1 MIARTIRGAGRP
13 FRERGDSNVSE
24 PKSGAAVRPGGRCH
38 RSGIF
43 LLAAAICASFV
54 LAPAAHAQ
62 TKISIGYSPFIDALS
77 AFVGKDKGIFAKHGL
92 DAELVPVPL
101 NSNMPAAILSGSV
114 NLGAMSTT
122 VFLQAVD
129 AGLKLQIA
137 QNISMLPNK
146 DAVIAFAIR
155 NDVAFEG
162 AKSLEGKRVSV
173 PGIGS
178 SAEVLFQIWVSRN
191 GGDPKKI
198 TAVEMASAQAG
209 DALRAKQTDGAV
221 VVEPFLT
228 RIVQGGIGKVGFRLT
243 DGLPGPVTAIS
254 YVGERSWIEKNGK
267 TIAAARA
274 AFLEATEWVRANPAD
289 ARGLITTYL
298 KLPKEVVDILPLP
311 LFQDKIAE
319 DDLRFWIDAMKAQD
333 RLRSPIDPSQLIL
346 P

>member
-1 MIARTIRGAGRP
+1 VI
-13 FRERGDSNVSE
+13 E
-24 PKSGAAVRPGGRCH
+24 PKSAVVLRLHARCF
-38 RSGIF
+38 RAGVR
-43 LLAAAICASFV
+43 LLAAAICASFA
-54 LAPAAHAQ
+54 LAHAANAQ
-62 TKISIGYSPFIDALS
+62 TKISIGYSPFIDALT
-77 AFVGKDKGIFAKHGL
+77 AFAAKDKGIFAKHGL
-92 DAELVPVPL
+92 DAELVLVPL

-137 QNISMLPNK
+137 QNISMLPNR
-146 DAVIAFAIR
+146 DAVIAFATR
-155 NDVAFEG
+155 NDVPFEA

-198 TAVEMASAQAG
+198 TAVEIASAQAG
-209 DALRAKQTDGAV
+209 DALRAKQIDGAV

-228 RIVQGGIGKVGFRLT
+228 RIVQGGIGKIGFRLT

-254 YVGERSWIEKNGK
+254 YVGQIDWMAKNAP
-267 TIAAARA
+267 TVAAARA
-274 AFLEATEWVRANPAD
+274 AFLEATEWVKANPTE
-289 ARGLITTYL
+289 ARALITTYL

-311 LFQDKIAE
+311 LFQDKITEA
-319 DDLRFWIDAMKAQD
+319 DLMFWLDAMKAQG
-333 RLRSPIDPSQLIL
+333 RLRGAVDPAQLIAR
-346 P
+346 

>member
-1 MIARTIRGAGRP
+1 LSGIW
-13 FRERGDSNVSE
+13 EDSTVIE
-24 PKSGAAVRPGGRCH
+24 PKSAAVINPRSH
-38 RSGIF
+38 RLRAGIC
-43 LLAAAICASFV
+43 LLAGVICASFTLV
-54 LAPAAHAQ
+54 HAANAQ
-62 TKISIGYSPFIDALS
+62 TKISIGYSPFIDALT
-77 AFVGKDKGIFAKHGL
+77 AFAAKDKGIFAKHGL
-92 DAELVPVPL
+92 DAELILVPL

-122 VFLQAVD
+122 VFLQAID

-146 DAVIAFAIR
+146 DAVIAFATR
-155 NDVAFEG
+155 SDVAFEG
-162 AKSLEGKRVSV
+162 GKGLEGKRVSV

-209 DALRAKQTDGAV
+209 DAMRAKQIDGAV

-228 RIVQGGIGKVGFRLT
+228 RIVQGGIGKIGFRLT

-254 YVGERSWIEKNGK
+254 YVGESAWIAKNAP
-267 TIAAARA
+267 TVAAARA
-274 AFLEATEWVRANPAD
+274 AFLEATEWVKANPAE
-289 ARGLITTYL
+289 ARALITTYL

-311 LFQDKIAE
+311 MFQDTIA
-319 DDLRFWIDAMKAQD
+319 DADLRFWLDAMKAQG
-333 RLRSPIDPSQLIL
+333 RLRSAIDTTQLMAR
-346 P
+346 

>member
-1 MIARTIRGAGRP
+1 VI
-13 FRERGDSNVSE
+13 E
-24 PKSGAAVRPGGRCH
+24 PKPAVILRLHARCF
-38 RSGIF
+38 RAGIR
-43 LLAAAICASFV
+43 LLAATICAS
-54 LAPAAHAQ
+54 LALAQAAHAQ

-77 AFVGKDKGIFAKHGL
+77 AFAAKDKGIFAKHGL
-92 DAELVPVPL
+92 DAELVLVPL

-137 QNISMLPNK
+137 QNISMLPNR
-146 DAVIAFAIR
+146 DAVIAFATR
-155 NDVAFEG
+155 NDVPFEA

-198 TAVEMASAQAG
+198 TAVEIASAQAG
-209 DALRAKQTDGAV
+209 DALRAKQIDGAV

-228 RIVQGGIGKVGFRLT
+228 RIVQGGIGKIGFRLT

-254 YVGERSWIEKNGK
+254 YVGQIDWMAKNAP
-267 TIAAARA
+267 TVAAARA
-274 AFLEATEWVRANPAD
+274 AFLEATEWVKANPTE
-289 ARGLITTYL
+289 ARALITTYL

-311 LFQDKIAE
+311 LFQDKITEA
-319 DDLRFWIDAMKAQD
+319 DLMFWLDAMKAQG
-333 RLRSPIDPSQLIL
+333 RLRGAVDPAQLIAR
-346 P
+346 

>member
-1 MIARTIRGAGRP
+1 VI
-13 FRERGDSNVSE
+13 E
-24 PKSGAAVRPGGRCH
+24 PKSAVVLRLHARCF
-38 RSGIF
+38 RAGVR
-43 LLAAAICASFV
+43 LLAAAICASFA
-54 LAPAAHAQ
+54 LAHAANAQ
-62 TKISIGYSPFIDALS
+62 TKISIGYSPFIDALT
-77 AFVGKDKGIFAKHGL
+77 AFAAKDKGIFAKHGL
-92 DAELVPVPL
+92 DAELVLVPL

-146 DAVIAFAIR
+146 DAVIAFATR
-155 NDVAFEG
+155 NDVAFDG

-178 SAEVLFQIWVSRN
+178 SAEVLFQIWISRN
-191 GGDPKKI
+191 GGDPKKT
-198 TAVEMASAQAG
+198 TAVEIASAQAG
-209 DALRAKQTDGAV
+209 DALRGKQIDGAV

-228 RIVQGGIGKVGFRLT
+228 RIVQGNIGKIGFRLT

-254 YVGERSWIEKNGK
+254 YVGEVGWMAKNAP
-267 TIAAARA
+267 TVAAARA
-274 AFLEATEWVRANPAD
+274 AFLEATEWVKANPAE
-289 ARGLITTYL
+289 ARALITAYL

-311 LFQDKIAE
+311 LFQDKITQA
-319 DDLRFWIDAMKAQD
+319 DLMFWLDAMKAQG
-333 RLRSPIDPSQLIL
+333 RLRSAVDPAQLIA